1 MMMMKFVSA
10 MLSWCWL
17 Y

>member
-1 MMMMKFVSA
+1 MMMKFVSA